1 MVDYAYRLNRD
12 QDLPFWTLL
21 QLNPNSGRKIG
32 WCNLQ
37 VAGCRL
43 HVVCLWCTLLIQQ
56 PVIMANI
63 NIVTTNGE
71 HIPVHVL
78 VIDQIDT
85 LLQNNF
91 RQQVQTIPHL
101 KGIQLAHP
109 VTSDENFEILLLIGE
124 DQYWDIVK
132 DMVIRGQGP
141 TAVESKLGYLISGPL
156 QIKCMVNRTDTVVN
170 LLQTL
175 SCTSVAERDLEHFW
189 FLESVGI
196 SPTAEMDDQES
207 FLQHFQSCSNTRMSD
222 GSYSAKFP
230 WKEDCPAL
238 PSNYVSYARCTRAM
252 IHRVAQ
258 TPSFLRSYG
267 EIIKEHEKPG
277 FIEMG

>member
-1 MVDYAYRLNRD
+1 M
-12 QDLPFWTLL
+12 
-21 QLNPNSGRKIG
+21 
-32 WCNLQ
+32 
-37 VAGCRL
+37 
-43 HVVCLWCTLLIQQ
+43 
-56 PVIMANI
+56 
-63 NIVTTNGE
+63 
-71 HIPVHVL
+71 
-78 VIDQIDT
+78 
-85 LLQNNF
+85 
-91 RQQVQTIPHL
+91 
-101 KGIQLAHP
+101 KG
-109 VTSDENFEILLLIGE
+109 T
-124 DQYWDIVK
+124 
-132 DMVIRGQGP
+132 VIRGQGP

>member
-12 QDLPFWTLL
+12 QDLTFWTLL

-91 RQQVQTIPHL
+91 RQQV
-101 KGIQLAHP
+101 
-109 VTSDENFEILLLIGE
+109 
-124 DQYWDIVK
+124 
-132 DMVIRGQGP
+132 
-141 TAVESKLGYLISGPL
+141 
-156 QIKCMVNRTDTVVN
+156 
-170 LLQTL
+170 
-175 SCTSVAERDLEHFW
+175 
-189 FLESVGI
+189 
-196 SPTAEMDDQES
+196 
-207 FLQHFQSCSNTRMSD
+207 
-222 GSYSAKFP
+222 
-230 WKEDCPAL
+230 
-238 PSNYVSYARCTRAM
+238 
-252 IHRVAQ
+252 
-258 TPSFLRSYG
+258 
-267 EIIKEHEKPG
+267 
-277 FIEMG
+277 